1 MSARTNAC
9 TKTTA
14 EQVADAVLYEGYI
27 LYPYRPSA
35 LKNRQRWNFGGICP
49 RAYSEAQTGSE
60 LWRTQSEVLVHGSA
74 AAAGGAAP
82 GVALNIILEIKVR
95 FLHLV
100 ARQVARLERPVADLG
115 ECVES
120 DFTIV
125 PSVKIGERVFQNWQ
139 EAIER
144 EVSVPE
150 IALSSCEGKETIFP
164 FRLAAS
170 RGIEPLRERVG
181 QEDRIVAALVRSQRR
196 IDGQVTVK
204 SVRVGDGLFRVTVE
218 VANLTE
224 ASRADIPRSEL
235 LDRER
240 AMMHSLASCHS
251 ILSVRGGEFVSSLD
265 PPAEFAEAAR
275 GCRNVGVYPVLV
287 GAENERTTMLASPVI
302 LYDYPA
308 IAPESAGDLFD
319 GTEIDEI
326 LTLRIMALT
335 DEEKRELRQSDERAR
350 RMLERIEAN
359 PEQLMKLH
367 GAVRAIGPARGD
379 GGGAA

>member
-1 MSARTNAC
+1 M
-9 TKTTA
+9 KTVA

-49 RAYSEAQTGSE
+49 KAYCEAQKGSE
-60 LWRTQSEVLVHGSA
+60 LWRTQSEALVRSSA
-74 AAAGGAAP
+74 ASASSGAAGGP
-82 GVALNIILEIKVR
+82 ALSIRVR

-100 ARQVARLERPVADLG
+100 AREVAQINREVANLG
-115 ECVES
+115 ECGDA
-120 DFTIV
+120 DFTMV
-125 PSVKIGERVFQNWQ
+125 PSLDIGGRMFQSWQ

-144 EVSVPE
+144 EVDLPE
-150 IALSSCEGKETIFP
+150 FALRNGAEAATP
-164 FRLAAS
+164 FRFPAS
-170 RGIEPLRERVG
+170 RAMEPLLERDRLVG
-181 QEDRIVAALVRSQRR
+181 ALIRRQEQVE
-196 IDGQVTVK
+196 GQVTV
-204 SVRVGDGLFRVTVE
+204 RAARIGEELFRVTVE

-224 ASRADIPRSEL
+224 IGTGL
-235 LDRER
+235 LADREQ

-251 ILSVRGGEFVSSLD
+251 ILSVRDGEFVSLLE

-275 GCRNVGVYPVLV
+275 ECRNAGVYPVLV
-287 GAENERTTMLASPVI
+287 GAEKERTTMLASPVI

-350 RMLERIEAN
+350 RILERIEAN
-359 PEQLMKLH
+359 PEQLMNLH
-367 GAVRAIGPARGD
+367 GAVRAIRPA